1 VESIDSVLPVRDDDL
16 ESSVG
21 SLRELPPRDEVRPEG
36 RRLARRGASC
46 FLLLPVSCILLSLL
60 LPGCRRVCT
69 VFFLGSFL
77 GNSGNHLSFI

>member
-1 VESIDSVLPVRDDDL
+1 
-16 ESSVG
+16 
-21 SLRELPPRDEVRPEG
+21 
-36 RRLARRGASC
+36 
-46 FLLLPVSCILLSLL
+46 LLSLL